1 MSTAQTLVLA
11 SGSHYRAQLLKNIGL
26 SPQCQPP
33 NIDENPLAN
42 EGPAELAGRLAEA
55 KAERIAGQC
64 GDALVIGSDQV
75 ADLQGHI
82 LGKPGSRE
90 RAIEQLSRCAGKTL
104 VFHTGLCL
112 INTRNARRHRCVE
125 RFAVSFRP
133 LTQQQIIRY
142 VDAEPALDC
151 AGSFKMEGLG
161 ISLFRSLHGSD
172 PNTLIGLP
180 LIRLI
185 DFLNAEGYPLP

>member
-1 MSTAQTLVLA
+1 MSTPQTLILA
-11 SGSHYRAQLLKNIGL
+11 SSSRYRARLLCNIGL
-26 SPQCQPP
+26 SPTCQSPD
-33 NIDENPLAN
+33 IDESPLAN
-42 EGPAELAGRLAEA
+42 EGPAELAGRLAQA
-55 KAERIAGQC
+55 KAEHIAKQHR
-64 GDALVIGSDQV
+64 DALVIGSDQV
-75 ADLQGHI
+75 ADLHGHI

-112 INTRNARRHRCVE
+112 INTRTARTHRCVE

-133 LTQQQIIRY
+133 LSQQQIIRY

-185 DFLNAEGYPLP
+185 DYLNIEGYPLP